1 MFSEIPAFVW
11 EALAILVLI
20 LANGFFAGSE
30 IAIIAAQRG
39 RLRERAEAGDRR
51 SRLALDL
58 AEDPNRFLPTVQIG
72 ITLIGTLAA
81 AFSGATLGD
90 HLAEWFVK
98 SRIDFIAKH
107 PQAFALGSV
116 TLLITFF
123 SVLLG
128 ELVPKRFALMHS
140 TSLAR
145 QAALPMH
152 LLATFGRP
160 VVWFMGRATE
170 LVLRV
175 LGSREESEPQVSID
189 DIAHMIRSGTESGL
203 LEPTEERLAI
213 EALRL
218 GERTARDIMRP
229 RLDIDA
235 LDVYTP
241 PEEVLGAMA
250 MAGFSRLPVYEGD
263 LDHIIGFVHMKD
275 VLRCTYLQMRID
287 LRRLVNPVLFVPETL
302 PLDRM
307 LVMFQER
314 KSQLAIVLDEFG
326 GTEGMVTLENL
337 LEELVGEIREE
348 HGDDDIHDQIVERE
362 DGSWLVDGGAN
373 VDDVLKH
380 LRIKPA
386 ESSRTRGYSTM
397 AGLVLSVL
405 GRIPAVGESV
415 EWDGLRI
422 EVVDLDGK
430 RIDRL
435 VVSRMS
441 PPASDESA
449 TAQATNEATQTA
461 DDTPE
466 AEPNETAP
474 NDRPDLPAV

>member
-1 MFSEIPAFVW
+1 MFSEIPTYVW
-11 EALAILVLI
+11 EALAILMLI

-39 RLRERAEAGDRR
+39 RLKERAEAGDRR
-51 SRLALDL
+51 SRIALDL

-90 HLAEWFVK
+90 HLTDWFAASSVPFLA
-98 SRIDFIAKH
+98 RY
-107 PQAFALGSV
+107 PQAMSIGLV
-116 TLLITFF
+116 TIGITFF

-128 ELVPKRFALMHS
+128 ELVPKRFALLHS

-152 LLATFGRP
+152 LLATIGRP
-160 VVWFMGRATE
+160 VVWFMGRATDF
-170 LVLRV
+170 VLRV

-218 GERTARDIMRP
+218 GERKARDIMRP

-235 LDVYTP
+235 LDVHTP

-263 LDHIIGFVHMKD
+263 LDHIVGFVHMKD

-348 HGDDDIHDQIVERE
+348 HGDDDIHDHVVQRD

-373 VDDVLKH
+373 VDDVLKE
-380 LRIKPA
+380 LKIKPA
-386 ESSRTRGYSTM
+386 ETSRTRGYTTM
-397 AGLVLSVL
+397 AGLVLDEL
-405 GRIPAVGESV
+405 ERIPSVGECV
-415 EWDGLRI
+415 EWEGLRI

-435 VVSRMS
+435 LVSRIAS
-441 PPASDESA
+441 PTVEESPGTTPPASADNSVPAEGDAAGSA
-449 TAQATNEATQTA
+449 DHDPTS
-461 DDTPE
+461 
-466 AEPNETAP
+466 
-474 NDRPDLPAV
+474 V

>member
-1 MFSEIPAFVW
+1 MFSEIPSYVW
-11 EALAILVLI
+11 EVLAILVLI

-39 RLRERAEAGDRR
+39 RLKERAEQGDRR

-81 AFSGATLGD
+81 AFSGATLGS
-90 HLAEWFVK
+90 HLTDWFATSGVP
-98 SRIDFIAKH
+98 FVAH
-107 PQAFALGSV
+107 YPQAFSIGLV
-116 TLLITFF
+116 TVGITFF

-128 ELVPKRFALMHS
+128 ELVPKRFALLHS

-160 VVWFMGRATE
+160 VVWFMGHATE

-175 LGSREESEPQVSID
+175 LGSRETSEPLVSLD
-189 DIAHMIRSGTESGL
+189 DIAHMIRTGTESGL
-203 LEPTEERLAI
+203 LEPTEERLAL

-218 GERTARDIMRP
+218 GERSARDIMRP

-235 LDVYTP
+235 LDVSTP

-275 VLRCTYLQMRID
+275 VLRCTYLKMQID
-287 LRRLVNPVLFVPETL
+287 LRRLVNAVLFVPETL

-348 HGDDDIHDQIVERE
+348 HGDDDLHDQIVERE

-373 VDDVLKH
+373 VVDLLEHLK
-380 LRIKPA
+380 IKPA
-386 ESSRTRGYSTM
+386 ENVKARGYSTV

-405 GRIPAVGESV
+405 GRIPSVGECV
-415 EWDGLRI
+415 EWGDLHL

-430 RIDRL
+430 RIDQVL
-435 VVSRMS
+435 VSRILPPTVEEPKATPSAEPDAPDPTS
-441 PPASDESA
+441 PPD
-449 TAQATNEATQTA
+449 
-461 DDTPE
+461 P
-466 AEPNETAP
+466 P
-474 NDRPDLPAV
+474 RPDAGPSPSAS

>member
-1 MFSEIPAFVW
+1 MFSEIPTYVW

-39 RLRERAEAGDRR
+39 RLKERAEAGDRR

-90 HLAEWFVK
+90 HLADWFAASSVALFA
-98 SRIDFIAKH
+98 RY
-107 PQAFALGSV
+107 PQAMSIALV
-116 TLLITFF
+116 TIGITFF

-128 ELVPKRFALMHS
+128 ELVPKRFALLHS

-160 VVWFMGRATE
+160 VVWFMGRATDF
-170 LVLRV
+170 VLRV

-218 GERTARDIMRP
+218 GERSARDIMRP

-235 LDVYTP
+235 LDVLTP

-263 LDHIIGFVHMKD
+263 LDHIVGFVHMKD

-348 HGDDDIHDQIVERE
+348 HGDDHIHDQVVERA

-373 VDDVLKH
+373 VDDVLKE
-380 LRIKPA
+380 LKSKPA
-386 ESSRTRGYSTM
+386 ETSKTRGYTTM
-397 AGLVLSVL
+397 AGLVLDEL
-405 GRIPAVGESV
+405 ERIPSVGECV
-415 EWDGLRI
+415 DWEGLHI

-435 VVSRMS
+435 LVSRIA
-441 PPASDESA
+441 PPVAE
-449 TAQATNEATQTA
+449 
-461 DDTPE
+461 DTPGFATPDTTSSAAGDQTDATTAGE
-466 AEPNETAP
+466 VEPPSA
-474 NDRPDLPAV
+474 

>member
-1 MFSEIPAFVW
+1 MFSAIPAYVW
-11 EALAILVLI
+11 ETLAILVLI

-39 RLRERAEAGDRR
+39 RLKEQAEAGDRR

-58 AEDPNRFLPTVQIG
+58 AQDPNRFLPTVQIG

-90 HLAEWFVK
+90 HLADWFMT
-98 SRIDFIAKH
+98 SRLAFVAQH
-107 PQAFALGSV
+107 PQAFALGAV
-116 TLLITFF
+116 TVLITFF

-128 ELVPKRFALMHS
+128 ELVPKRFALLHS

-145 QAALPMH
+145 QAAVPMN
-152 LLATFGRP
+152 LLATLGRP
-160 VVWFMGRATE
+160 IVWLMGRATD

-175 LGSREESEPQVSID
+175 LGSREDTGPQVSID

-213 EALRL
+213 EALHL
-218 GERTARDIMRP
+218 GERSARDIMRP

-235 LDVYTP
+235 LDVHTP
-241 PEEVLGAMA
+241 AEEVLGAMA

-263 LDHIIGFVHMKD
+263 LDHIVGFVHMKD

-307 LVMFQER
+307 LVMFQEQ

-373 VDDVLKH
+373 VDDVLEILK
-380 LRIKPA
+380 IKPA
-386 ESSRTRGYSTM
+386 ETSKTRGYTTM
-397 AGLVLSVL
+397 AGLVLAEL
-405 GRIPAVGESV
+405 ERIPNVGESV
-415 EWDGLRI
+415 EWEGLRI
-422 EVVDLDGK
+422 EVIDLDGK

-435 VVSRMS
+435 LVHRIT
-441 PPASDESA
+441 PPATEEAPKSPQPGNAGDEAPVREDLA
-449 TAQATNEATQTA
+449 TEEEGSGPTA
-461 DDTPE
+461 
-466 AEPNETAP
+466 
-474 NDRPDLPAV
+474 V